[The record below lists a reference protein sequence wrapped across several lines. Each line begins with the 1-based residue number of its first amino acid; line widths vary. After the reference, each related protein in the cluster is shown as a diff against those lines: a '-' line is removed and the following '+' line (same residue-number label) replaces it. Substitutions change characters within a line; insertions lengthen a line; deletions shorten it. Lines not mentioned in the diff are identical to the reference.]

1 MSYALCSRVIC
12 WTVVPGGAWN
22 PKKMRRRSI
31 VLATTLTV
39 ERWFK
44 HWKRRQL
51 GLSWFVWKFQLVYH
65 GLSWFIMVYHDKIV
79 PFPNSTGL
87 SWWIKSSPVAM
98 AIDII
103 DWGVPVFRHSWSSLR
118 MVFQLGWASWERNAD
133 IHSRSLFLWCL
144 FKSHVIN
151 LADQLILGCTPHRH
165 VLNWVEKLGFLD
177 LSLKLGRGRAGTS
190 FVVDISK
197 VVRQFAPLFCI
208 MLHLC
213 SKLCV
218 CQTSPRYEFT
228 FSADSDVATKIEP
241 LLERWE
247 NGLVFVWAVNCV
259 NPLICRF

>member
-1 MSYALCSRVIC
+1 MFSRHLLNGGSRWSLDSEKNAPSFDRSRYNVD
-12 WTVVPGGAWN
+12 GGAL
-22 PKKMRRRSI
+22 
-31 VLATTLTV
+31 VQTLETTPVGFVMVCLKIPT
-39 ERWFK
+39 
-44 HWKRRQL
+44 
-51 GLSWFVWKFQLVYH
+51 GLSWL
-65 GLSWFIMVYHDKIV
+65 IMVYHDKIV

-87 SWWIKSSPVAM
+87 SWWIKSSPMAM

-118 MVFQLGWASWERNAD
+118 MFFQLGWAIWERNAD

-197 VVRQFAPLFCI
+197 VVHQFAPLFCI

-213 SKLCV
+213 SKLNV
-218 CQTSPRYEFT
+218 SAKRRPVTNSLSLQTRTSQQKSSRCW
-228 FSADSDVATKIEP
+228 SV
-241 LLERWE
+241 ERMVWCLF
-247 NGLVFVWAVNCV
+247 GLWTVWTPWFVVSSW
-259 NPLICRF
+259 LGF